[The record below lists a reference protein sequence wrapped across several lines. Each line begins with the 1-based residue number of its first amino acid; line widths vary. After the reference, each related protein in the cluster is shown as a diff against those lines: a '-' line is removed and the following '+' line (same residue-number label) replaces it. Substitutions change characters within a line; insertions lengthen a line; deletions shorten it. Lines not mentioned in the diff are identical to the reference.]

1 MADSR
6 KTSRSPVSSPS
17 SFGVAGV
24 QFDVRRNGVSENF
37 GVVSEA
43 LAGFADRGIRLALLP
58 EMWADGFD
66 YDRLAD
72 HARETPRLL
81 DRVAELAVRHR
92 MVIGG
97 SYPEADPAGRIFNTF
112 YLIDADGRIAGRYR
126 KVHLFSMTG
135 EDRFFHAGNRPAVCD
150 TALGRIGLMVCYDLR
165 FPELCRTL
173 ALMGAELVLVPAQW
187 PDVRIDRWDM
197 LCQVR
202 AMENQLYLLGV
213 NRCGVDGRTTFGGR
227 SALVDPTGAV
237 LDRAEEGPAIISGMV
252 DPERLAVVRERMP
265 SLKERAPE
273 AYRIPDE
280 DSGESGN
287 GRKGEYRVPIS
298 IVSEDGCRVPK
309 VGGNANPER
318 RS

>member
-1 MADSR
+1 MAESQ
-6 KTSRSPVSSPS
+6 KQSRSRIPSPS

-24 QFDVRRNGVSENF
+24 QFDVRRDAVSENF
-37 GVVSEA
+37 GVVAEA
-43 LAGFADRGIRLALLP
+43 LAEFADRGIRLALLP
-58 EMWADGFD
+58 EMWAGGFD

-72 HARETPRLL
+72 HARETPRVLE
-81 DRVAELAVRHR
+81 RVGELAIRHR

-112 YLIDADGRIAGRYR
+112 YLLDADGRIAGRYR

-135 EDRFFHAGNRPAVCD
+135 EDRFFHAGNRPVVCD

-165 FPELCRTL
+165 FPELCRIL

-227 SALVDPTGAV
+227 SALVDPTGAL
-237 LDRAEEGPAIISGMV
+237 LDRAEAGPKVISGTV
-252 DPERLAVVRERMP
+252 DPERLSTVRDRMP
-265 SLKERAPE
+265 CLKERVPA
-273 AYRIPDE
+273 AYRIPGE

-287 GRKGEYRVPIS
+287 GRRSGTRFSLSAGPEERECCSP
-298 IVSEDGCRVPK
+298 
-309 VGGNANPER
+309 AQPER
-318 RS
+318 CS

>member
-1 MADSR
+1 MAESQKQSISR
-6 KTSRSPVSSPS
+6 IPSPS

-24 QFDVRRNGVSENF
+24 QFDVRRDAVSENF
-37 GVVSEA
+37 GVVAEA
-43 LAGFADRGIRLALLP
+43 LAGLADRGVRLVLLP
-58 EMWADGFD
+58 EMWAGGFD
-66 YDRLAD
+66 YHRLAD
-72 HARETPRLL
+72 HARETPQVL
-81 DRVAELAVRHR
+81 DRVAELALRHR
-92 MVIGG
+92 TVIGG

-112 YLIDADGRIAGRYR
+112 YLVDTDGRIAGRYR

-135 EDRFFHAGNRPAVCD
+135 EDRYFQAGNRPVVCG

-227 SALVDPTGAV
+227 SALVDPTGAL
-237 LDRAEEGPAIISGMV
+237 LDRAETGSAVISGTV
-252 DPERLAVVRERMP
+252 DLERLAAVRERMP
-265 SLKERAPE
+265 CLKERAPA
-273 AYRIPDE
+273 AYRIPGE
-280 DSGESGN
+280 DSEGSGN
-287 GRKGEYRVPIS
+287 GGKSGSRVSFPAVTQERKSFPSVQ
-298 IVSEDGCRVPK
+298 
-309 VGGNANPER
+309 PER
-318 RS
+318 CS

>member
-1 MADSR
+1 MMADSR
-6 KTSRSPVSSPS
+6 NHSRSRVPSPS
-17 SFGVAGV
+17 AFGVAGV

-43 LAGFADRGIRLALLP
+43 LAGLAERGIRLALLP
-58 EMWADGFD
+58 EMWAGGFD

-72 HARETPRLL
+72 HARETPGVLE
-81 DRVAELAVRHR
+81 RVGELAVRHG

-135 EDRFFHAGNRPAVCD
+135 EDRFFHAGNRQVVCD

-237 LDRAEEGPAIISGMV
+237 LDRAEAGPAVISGMV
-252 DPERLAVVRERMP
+252 DPERLAAVRERMP
-265 SLKERAPE
+265 CLKERVPA
-273 AYRIPDE
+273 AYRVPGE

-287 GRKGEYRVPIS
+287 GGRFGTHYSLSAAPEEGESVTILRL
-298 IVSEDGCRVPK
+298 
-309 VGGNANPER
+309 ER

>member
-1 MADSR
+1 MAESP
-6 KTSRSPVSSPS
+6 KTSRSRVPSPAA
-17 SFGVAGV
+17 FGVGGV

-43 LAGFADRGIRLALLP
+43 LAEFADRGIRLALLP
-58 EMWADGFD
+58 EMWAGGFD

-72 HARETPRLL
+72 HARETPRVLE
-81 DRVAELAVRHR
+81 RVGELAVRHG
-92 MVIGG
+92 MLIGG
-97 SYPEADPAGRIFNTF
+97 SYPEVDGAGRIFNTF

-135 EDRFFHAGNRPAVCD
+135 EDRFFHAGDRPVVCD

-165 FPELCRTL
+165 FPELCRIL

-187 PDVRIDRWDM
+187 PDARIDRWDM

-227 SALVDPTGAV
+227 SALVDPTGAP
-237 LDRAEEGPAIISGMV
+237 LDRAEAGSAVISGAV
-252 DPERLAVVRERMP
+252 DPERLAAIRERMP
-265 SLKERAPE
+265 CLKERAPA
-273 AYRIPDE
+273 AYRIPGE
-280 DSGESGN
+280 DSEGSGN
-287 GRKGEYRVPIS
+287 GGKSGSRVSFPAVTEERGRFPS
-298 IVSEDGCRVPK
+298 VQ
-309 VGGNANPER
+309 PER
-318 RS
+318 CS

>member
-6 KTSRSPVSSPS
+6 NHSRSRLPSPS
-17 SFGVAGV
+17 AFGVAGV
-24 QFDVRRNGVSENF
+24 QFDVRRNGLSENL

-43 LAGFADRGIRLALLP
+43 LAELAEKGIRLALLP
-58 EMWADGFD
+58 EMWAGGFD

-72 HARETPRLL
+72 HAQETPRVLEQ
-81 DRVAELAVRHR
+81 VGELAIRHG

-97 SYPEADPAGRIFNTF
+97 SCPEADPAGRIFNTL
-112 YLIDADGRIAGRYR
+112 YLIDADGQIAGSYR
-126 KVHLFSMTG
+126 KVHLFSRTG
-135 EDRFFHAGNRPAVCD
+135 EDRFFHAGDRPVVCD

-227 SALVDPTGAV
+227 SILVDPTGAV
-237 LDRAEEGPAIISGMV
+237 LDRAEDGPAVISGAV
-252 DPERLAVVRERMP
+252 DPERLAAVRERMP
-265 SLKERAPE
+265 CLKERVPA
-273 AYRIPDE
+273 AYRIP
-280 DSGESGN
+280 GENSKGSGN
-287 GRKGEYRVPIS
+287 GRTSGARVS
-298 IVSEDGCRVPK
+298 VLAVSENRDMDSPVRL
-309 VGGNANPER
+309 ER